1 MKLVAVLSAT
11 LIALSLG
18 SQAEESQSQE
28 IIIQVEE
35 RADAS
40 ADTREIHLNLEVN
53 GEAAELVFNP
63 EMVETQEG
71 RDALMAD
78 LPPSL
83 QAVLGRELGRLASEM
98 GKLDLDINVEVD
110 GERHEVREL
119 VWIEEGSDEN
129 VFEHKVVMIDE
140 ESHGSEADLIV
151 RLIERAELSEE
162 QINQILSAVEAKLE

>member
-1 MKLVAVLSAT
+1 MKLAALLSAT
-11 LIALSLG
+11 LISLTLA
-18 SQAEESQSQE
+18 SHAEVSQSQE
-28 IIIQVEE
+28 ITIEVEE
-35 RADAS
+35 RADSS

-53 GEAAELVFNP
+53 GETAELVFNP
-63 EMVETQEG
+63 EMVATQEG
-71 RDALMAD
+71 RDALIAD

-83 QAVLGRELGRLASEM
+83 QTVLGRELGRLASEM
-98 GKLDLDINVEVD
+98 GKLELDINIEVD

-119 VWIEEGSDEN
+119 VWLEEGSDDN

-140 ESHGSEADLIV
+140 ENHGSEADLIV